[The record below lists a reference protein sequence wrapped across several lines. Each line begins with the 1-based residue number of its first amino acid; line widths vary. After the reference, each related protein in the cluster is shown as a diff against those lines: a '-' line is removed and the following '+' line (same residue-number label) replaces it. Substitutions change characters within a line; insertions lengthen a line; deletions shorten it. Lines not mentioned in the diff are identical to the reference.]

1 MRLCVDRFPFPVPS
15 PGEETNGRKQIQIIV
30 KYSVTRCTGGR
41 GGDVGI
47 KIPEALSVHPRVF
60 FLLRGFRYFT
70 SRVFLLF
77 FWGGGAGE
85 TSGCGNSGIREEQ
98 ATKNCEKDEKTKT
111 FSGSF
116 SNISRT
122 LSAYMNVVLRSSYF
136 MWFGYV
142 WLKCVFVWKRRH
154 PSKNGTFAPKCRP
167 RLPPYLQLYMKLGRW
182 TKNSMLPYTSP
193 SGLEWKK
200 TWCINSAG
208 FRSFLLTNGQ
218 VTGPMRIAASMMFS
232 RFSFVMFT
240 SWGFNFGVTDL
251 MDPFPPNTV
260 FFGSNTKYRS
270 TMLFFWLILR
280 HRPSCF
286 FLEIHL
292 LTGVVRVLN
301 CSWSFGCEIIS
312 SVHVFDHCS
321 TTKVQGFNAHLD
333 AAGNATSNIS
343 IFKGLLLWP
352 MSVTNKWPVDD
363 AKILYLIQWCKQFLL
378 II

>member
-1 MRLCVDRFPFPVPS
+1 
-15 PGEETNGRKQIQIIV
+15 
-30 KYSVTRCTGGR
+30 
-41 GGDVGI
+41 
-47 KIPEALSVHPRVF
+47 
-60 FLLRGFRYFT
+60 
-70 SRVFLLF
+70 
-77 FWGGGAGE
+77 
-85 TSGCGNSGIREEQ
+85 
-98 ATKNCEKDEKTKT
+98 
-111 FSGSF
+111 
-116 SNISRT
+116 
-122 LSAYMNVVLRSSYF
+122 

-200 TWCINSAG
+200 HDALILQDSGLFYWQMDRSRDPCESRLQWC
-208 FRSFLLTNGQ
+208 FRDFHSSCLHLG
-218 VTGPMRIAASMMFS
+218 VLILVLRIWWIRSLQTLF
-232 RFSFVMFT
+232 
-240 SWGFNFGVTDL
+240 
-251 MDPFPPNTV
+251 

-270 TMLFFWLILR
+270 TMLFFWLILSQS
-280 HRPSCF
+280 HTGLHVF